1 MRLIR
6 RVAYTRRKT
15 GRTPRRVYVPSSMIR
30 NLGRPGHGPKV
41 LPTPKAG
48 LLTMWGYS
56 TAASPPAR
64 HRALLNAINKGHQ
77 RPASVLRHL
86 QLVETYTKRSQK
98 RASSTYRGDR
108 LWLRARAI

>member
-1 MRLIR
+1 MRWIER
-6 RVAYTRRKT
+6 AAHVRHVNGNVVRVKKAR
-15 GRTPRRVYVPSSMIR
+15 IE
-30 NLGRPGHGPKV
+30 NLGRPGHGPRI

-56 TAASPPAR
+56 TAKSPLAR

-77 RPASVLRHL
+77 RPVSVMRRL

-98 RASSTYRGDR
+98 KASRTYHGDR
-108 LWLRARAI
+108 LWLRDRVL